1 MVTRKTTIKK
11 LIIEKLN
18 LQVSTDE
25 ISDDAILFANKED
38 GGVGLD
44 SVDALEIAVGIM
56 NEFEV
61 EISDEDMHI
70 FHSVETIDAFIEG
83 CLQQS

>member
-1 MVTRKTTIKK
+1 METRKTKIKE

-18 LQVSTDE
+18 LKTSPNE
-25 ISDDAILFANKED
+25 IADDAVLFSNKED

-70 FHSVETIDAFIEG
+70 FESVNTIDAFIEQ
-83 CLQQS
+83 CLQES